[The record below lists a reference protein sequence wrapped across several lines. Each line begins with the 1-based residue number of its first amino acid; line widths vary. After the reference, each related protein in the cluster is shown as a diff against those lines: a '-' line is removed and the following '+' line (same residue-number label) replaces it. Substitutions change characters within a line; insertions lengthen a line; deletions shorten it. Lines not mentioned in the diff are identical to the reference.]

1 VPQLQRCKDGEDD
14 EEAFRAMRLSAD
26 PLPVLHDDGAVRW
39 QQGATRG
46 QELLEPR
53 GDFPKAEEGLV
64 QLAAATDV
72 GDSLRFAGAGAAG
85 GRRRRRRLAELS
97 RKTPPASSA
106 AAAAV
111 ADDQEQQ
118 QPPPPPPLGETA
130 AAPAPT
136 AEGSEV
142 ADPVEP
148 SSTASPGK

>member
-1 VPQLQRCKDGEDD
+1 LADGSSDIERNFSTLGIV
-14 EEAFRAMRLSAD
+14 ECR
-26 PLPVLHDDGAVRW
+26 PVA
-39 QQGATRG
+39 ARG
-46 QELLEPR
+46 SELLEPC
-53 GDFPKAEEGLV
+53 GDFPKLKESLV
-64 QLAAATDV
+64 QPAAAADV

-118 QPPPPPPLGETA
+118 QPPPPPLGETA

-148 SSTASPGK
+148 SCTASPGK